1 MAEKIIFQK
10 CNFNNIYFLLYIIM
24 FLINLFIEYYN
35 SKKDSDIEAS
45 EKDIINL
52 SIHLLRLY
60 TSNLSDFV
68 AVIPYIIRKKLL
80 RKKEEIIK
88 SEITNSKENPVF

>member
-1 MAEKIIFQK
+1 
-10 CNFNNIYFLLYIIM
+10 M

-60 TSNLSDFV
+60 TSNLSYFV
-68 AVIPYIIRKKLL
+68 VVIPYIIRKKLL